1 MDRMIYTALSGAQ
14 QSLERQSVVTNNLAN
29 VSTTGFKAQL
39 SAFRAVPIQ
48 GDGLATR
55 AVVADTTP
63 GFDAS
68 PGMINETGRS
78 LDVAI
83 DGDGWLAVDD
93 GGGSE
98 AYTRDGRL
106 RMDSTGLL
114 MADGKPV
121 LGEGGPIVLP
131 LNAKVSVASDGTI
144 SALGLGDQPNTL
156 AEVGRL
162 KLVNPG
168 NDSMQ
173 RGDDG
178 LYRAKAGIADNN
190 GNNVNG
196 GEDDAPARLPRND
209 AVRLVSGALEGSN
222 VSATEAMVSM
232 IDNARRFEM
241 NMKMIQTADDNEQ
254 RANQLLSLT

>member
-14 QSLERQSVVTNNLAN
+14 QTLERQAVVANNLSN
-29 VSTTGFKAQL
+29 VSTTGFKSQL

-55 AVVADTTP
+55 SVVADTTP
-63 GFDAS
+63 GADYS
-68 PGMINETGRS
+68 EGMIEETGRS

-93 GGGSE
+93 GNGRE
-98 AYTRDGRL
+98 VYTRDGRL
-106 RMDSTGLL
+106 RVDATGLL
-114 MADGKPV
+114 MSGGKPV
-121 LGEGGPIVLP
+121 MGEGGPVVLP
-131 LNAKVSVASDGTI
+131 LNASFSVASDGTI

-168 NDSMQ
+168 NEMMK

-178 LYRAKAGIADNN
+178 LFRMQADAN
-190 GNNVNG
+190 GNP
-196 GEDDAPARLPRND
+196 APPRLPGD
-209 AVRLVSGALEGSN
+209 DGVSLVSGALESSN
-222 VSATEAMVSM
+222 VNATEAMVAM

-241 NMKMIQTADDNEQ
+241 NMRMVDTADENEQ